1 MLQVRGR
8 QGARTGSQMLWA
20 GGEAKPEPA
29 SVLKKKKICC
39 RSQITVVK
47 VRPEGPSW
55 GLGRRGDGRW
65 GRSGGKARKSSA
77 RASDPQPS
85 PWSLHQQAQA
95 SLRLPLTPTH
105 PLSPSKT
112 LGHPQTA
119 RLTMGR
125 TDAGPLVC
133 RAVVLS
139 SLQREQADAAAV
151 FHRRRSVRPS
161 LL

>member
-1 MLQVRGR
+1 MGEE
-8 QGARTGSQMLWA
+8 
-20 GGEAKPEPA
+20 GGEA
-29 SVLKKKKICC
+29 
-39 RSQITVVK
+39 
-47 VRPEGPSW
+47 
-55 GLGRRGDGRW
+55 
-65 GRSGGKARKSSA
+65 RKTSA
-77 RASDPQPS
+77 RAYDPQPS

-105 PLSPSKT
+105 PLNPSKT

-139 SLQREQADAAAV
+139 SLQREQADTASSISPPPLCPPFTALISRGPCAAV
-151 FHRRRSVRPS
+151 IYSLSDISPS
-161 LL
+161 AAEKSIWS